1 MPFHLVGIMGAVDIQ
16 ASQEMLYDFFLHSV
30 QRDPSDEV
38 LTTFRR
44 LFVEHTQATESSL
57 PVALYTIVIANN
69 SQEFKYT
76 LKRVCYI
83 LINNWGI
90 QRNSDAIKALIKMFE
105 DRSILRAGISV
116 MMKRL
121 REWLQDFIS
130 SEDFKDLQLFAA
142 RYDEEEKHW
151 SERYTSYL
159 LVPQYL
165 DLTNPL
171 EQREA
176 ARTLSFQLK
185 EEFRFDLAMYTAKS
199 QFTTTQIT
207 LPNPTYLGDSVLK
220 LMKVLLIRPGSYS
233 YESLANLFRQQ
244 SKGLSYWNFKQALLH
259 YLWFALP
266 RSGMTHAIQSQLP
279 ERILALYSRHNH
291 LMVDDALALRTC
303 NRVVDILTTEDRQR
317 PSVLF
322 SMILSQGNPLIP
334 VLLLL
339 KLTLYCRN
347 VQAHLESCVANLI
360 RYYETF
366 SEDDCRWVITFFEV
380 FRIAFSIYG
389 ENTDYNLIRLNTNGS
404 SANPVNLEAYRVF
417 SQLRR
422 NAFDMHSVERGLLEY
437 GADYH
442 SRYAVDEPEE
452 LPMSIIAVS

>member
-1 MPFHLVGIMGAVDIQ
+1 MGAVDIQ
-16 ASQEMLYDFFLHSV
+16 ASQELLYDFFLHSV

-57 PVALYTIVIANN
+57 PVALYTIVISNN
-69 SQEFKYT
+69 PQEFKYT

-90 QRNSDAIKALIKMFE
+90 QRKSDAIKALIKMFE

-121 REWLQDFIS
+121 REWLQDFITS
-130 SEDFKDLQLFAA
+130 QDFKDLQLFAA
-142 RYDEEEKHW
+142 RYDEEKHW

-165 DLTNPL
+165 DLSNPL

-176 ARTLSFQLK
+176 ARALSFQLK
-185 EEFRFDLAMYTAKS
+185 EEFRHDLAMYTAKS
-199 QFTTTQIT
+199 QFTTTQVAIA
-207 LPNPTYLGDSVLK
+207 NPTSLGDSVLN

-259 YLWFALP
+259 YLSFALP
-266 RSGMTHAIQSQLP
+266 RSAMTHAIQSQLP
-279 ERILALYSRHNH
+279 ERVMALYGRHNH

-303 NRVVDILTTEDRQR
+303 NRVVDILITEDRQS
-317 PSVLF
+317 PSTLF
-322 SMILSQGNPLIP
+322 SMILSQGSPLVP

-339 KLTLYCRN
+339 KVTLYCRN
-347 VQAHLESCVANLI
+347 VQAHLETNIANLI
-360 RYYETF
+360 RYYEAF
-366 SEDDCRWVITFFEV
+366 SEDDCRWVINFFEV
-380 FRIAFSIYG
+380 FRIAFSIYSD
-389 ENTDYNLIRLNTNGS
+389 NTDYNLIRLNRNG
-404 SANPVNLEAYRVF
+404 ADLNPVNLEAYRIF

-422 NAFDMHSVERGLLEY
+422 NAVDMHSVERSVL
-437 GADYH
+437 DYETDYS
-442 SRYAVDEPEE
+442 SRYPEE
-452 LPMSIIAVS
+452 ELAVIAVS